1 LTSKKQQMKKN
12 TTSNQLNN
20 IRKVRKPLNVNIG
33 MLIFAAIL
41 IYMLVCIFMSLQT
54 KKIAPYEVKEG
65 SLATNYTYR
74 GLALREEEVVYA
86 DRTGYVNYYLREN
99 GRTAK
104 GDLVYTVDETGTLNE
119 YFQDAQFEDTALSD
133 EVLNDMRSEI
143 LAFKREFDPKNYAAT
158 YDFKYSMKNVVLKMA
173 NDMLI
178 ENLSNASNKNIS
190 DMVTFCYAQDTGIVT
205 FWMDGM
211 EELDSSMVT
220 KEMFDESKYE
230 KKQMLSNELLAEGDP
245 VYKLS
250 TDEHWKILI
259 PVEPAFGAELLEE
272 EYVKVRF
279 LNNGQ
284 ESWGEVAL
292 VIGADGNNYAELN
305 FTNSMVTFA
314 DRRFVDI
321 ELVLNDETG
330 LKIPNSS
337 IVNREFFLIPEE
349 YMTMSGQEGTMGV
362 IRESYNEDGT
372 VYSEFVETE
381 VYSFDEENKEYY
393 LDITVLD
400 AGDNL
405 IKADSQERFTVSRR
419 ATLIGVYNM
428 NKGYADFRQIHILY
442 QNDEYAIVQSNTK
455 YGLNVYDYIVLDASA
470 VSVEE
475 FIYE

>member
-1 LTSKKQQMKKN
+1 MASAKQQSKQK
-12 TTSNQLNN
+12 TSNRQYNN
-20 IRKVRKPLNVNIG
+20 IRKVRKPLNINIG

-74 GLALREEEVVYA
+74 GLALREEEVVYS
-86 DRTGYVNYYLREN
+86 DCTGYVNYYLREN
-99 GRTAK
+99 GRAAK

-119 YFQDAQFEDTALSD
+119 YFQDTEFDDTTLSD
-133 EVLNDMRSEI
+133 DLLNDMRSEI
-143 LAFKREFDPKNYAAT
+143 LAFKKGFEPKNYGVT

-178 ENLSNASNKNIS
+178 ENLASASTQDIS
-190 DMVTFCYAQDTGIVT
+190 DLVTFRYAQDTGIVT
-205 FWMDGM
+205 FWTDGM
-211 EELDSSMVT
+211 EELTSSMVT
-220 KEMFDESKYE
+220 EEIFDESTYE
-230 KKQMLSNELLAEGDP
+230 KKQLLSNELVAEGDP

-279 LNNGQ
+279 LNNQQ

-292 VIGADGNNYAELN
+292 IIGADGKNYAELN

-314 DRRFVDI
+314 DTRFVDI
-321 ELVLNDETG
+321 ELIMNDEIG

-337 IVNREFFLIPEE
+337 IVNREFFLIPDE
-349 YMTMSGQEGTMGV
+349 YMTQSGEEGTIGV

-372 VYSEFVETE
+372 IYSEFVKTE
-381 VYSFDEENKEYY
+381 VYSYDEEKKEYY
-393 LDITVLD
+393 LDITVLN

-405 IKADSQERFTVSRR
+405 IKPDSQDRFTVSRR

-428 NKGYADFRQIHILY
+428 NKGYADFRQINILY
-442 QNDEYAIVQSNTK
+442 QNEEYAIVQSNTK

-475 FIYE
+475 VIYE